1 MLIRPEWRRLRRERI
16 RSAAAAALLTL
27 LSGSTLAQPC
37 WLYAPVTAER
47 SGYIG
52 VATPLD
58 QHGKLAITASRQ
70 AAVQQLLRD
79 LKLEASQVANQDLAS
94 QSQLTLNGQSYF
106 FSDEYQAFGALFS
119 YVSDTEIPSTNCGVP
134 RCSIARCEP
143 AWLCQQAVNAGIVDV
158 LGIGEWRISD
168 KQQWQDAERS
178 AQEVAAYW
186 GLSDVASD
194 YKMLRASGAAQ
205 YYNFVSHD
213 ISVLPEQSP
222 ARRMRMVSSCRDRA
236 RLYQRWQYPDDGK
249 PENKRGETGA
259 GEVSGYTADGSLK
272 SVIDLA
278 IRRAYADLAQKKN
291 INIRT
296 TETFS
301 ESTQT
306 SGGFALD
313 VIQVLSQQKVAA
325 KLTQLS
331 VVPRRD
337 KPYLVKAVI
346 QEKLPE

>member
-1 MLIRPEWRRLRRERI
+1 MRRERI
-16 RSAAAAALLTL
+16 RSACGSALLAL
-27 LSGSTLAQPC
+27 LSANALAQPC
-37 WLYAPVTAER
+37 WLHAPVNAER

-52 VATPLD
+52 VASPLD
-58 QHGKLAITASRQ
+58 QHGQPALNASRH

-79 LKLEASQVANQDLAS
+79 LKLEASQVADQDLAS
-94 QSQLTLNGQSYF
+94 QSQLTLNGQPYF
-106 FSDEYQAFGALFS
+106 FSDEYRAYGALFS
-119 YVSDTEIPSTNCGVP
+119 YVSDAEVPPENCAMP
-134 RCSIARCEP
+134 RCSIARCDP
-143 AWLCQQAVNAGIVDV
+143 DWLCQQAVNAGTVDV

-168 KQQWQDAERS
+168 KQQWQDAERA

-205 YYNFVSHD
+205 YYSFVSHD

-222 ARRMRMVSSCRDRA
+222 ARRMRLVSSCRDEA
-236 RLYQRWQYPDDGK
+236 RLYQRWQYPDDGGAEHK
-249 PENKRGETGA
+249 QGETGA
-259 GEVSGYTADGSLK
+259 GEVSGYTAAGSLK

-291 INIRT
+291 VDIRT
-296 TETFS
+296 VQALS
-301 ESTQT
+301 ESTQL
-306 SGGFALD
+306 SRGFALD
-313 VIQVLSQQKVAA
+313 VIQVLSRQQVIAE
-325 KLTQLS
+325 LTQLS

-337 KPYLVKAVI
+337 KPYLVKVVI

>member
-1 MLIRPEWRRLRRERI
+1 MRRERI
-16 RSAAAAALLTL
+16 RSACGSALLAL
-27 LSGSTLAQPC
+27 WSASVLAEPC

-52 VATPLD
+52 VASPLD
-58 QHGKLAITASRQ
+58 QHGQPALNASRQ

-79 LKLEASQVANQDLAS
+79 LRQETHPIADQDLS
-94 QSQLTLNGQSYF
+94 LQSHFTLNGQTYF
-106 FSDEYQAFGALFS
+106 FSDEYRAYGALFS
-119 YVSDTEIPSTNCGVP
+119 YVSDKDVSPENCAVP

-143 AWLCQQAVNAGIVDV
+143 AWLCQQAVNEGTVDV
-158 LGIGEWRISD
+158 LGVGEWRISD
-168 KQQWQDAERS
+168 KQQWLDAER
-178 AQEVAAYW
+178 AAREVAAYW

-205 YYNFVSHD
+205 YYNFITHD

-222 ARRMRMVSSCRDRA
+222 ARRMRLVSSCRDEA
-236 RLYQRWQYPDDGK
+236 RLYQRWQYPGDGRSAYK
-249 PENKRGETGA
+249 QGETGA
-259 GEVSGYTADGSLK
+259 GEVSGYTAAGSLK

-291 INIRT
+291 VDIRT
-296 TETFS
+296 VQTLS
-301 ESTQT
+301 DSTQL
-306 SGGFALD
+306 SRGFALD

-325 KLTQLS
+325 ELTQLS

-337 KPYLVKAVI
+337 KPYLVKVVI